1 MDKKA
6 IVYEKVYIRNIVE
19 SVEERQ
25 KELERII

>member
-6 IVYEKVYIRNIVE
+6 IVYEKVNIRNIVE
-19 SVEERQ
+19 SVEERE